1 MQITDIHKFKLELI
15 PMQSR
20 FNQLHVTETLIFARC
35 DWWDSICNIVKT
47 PSVTGINSYISVT
60 QSSVSLFVVQ
70 YISVR
75 NRMMKY
81 TTKADT
87 IKVRKVDSLIPS
99 SCKDGVTGPCRS
111 GKVPCR
117 HSPSQGVNYHQ
128 EVFFSQ
134 WTSLTFLVNAHRWLL
149 WQPEDAVMQLED

>member
-1 MQITDIHKFKLELI
+1 MRL
-15 PMQSR
+15 MR
-20 FNQLHVTETLIFARC
+20 Y
-35 DWWDSICNIVKT
+35 CNIVKT

-81 TTKADT
+81 TTKDDT

-111 GKVPCR
+111 GKVPCH

-149 WQPEDAVMQLED
+149 WQPEDAVMQLEDYQRAVSSLRTCNILQLFGVVVVATKVNSETL